1 MEVHVMSTYDQI
13 NNIPQNSFQIVDVCK
28 LPIYF
33 DTTQNQSDK
42 PVTVC
47 QAFFLKK
54 INFFGK

>member
-1 MEVHVMSTYDQI
+1 MSTYDQI